1 MNFLFLLSLEI
12 IQFNDPITYYLNESS
27 ELLIYTTYNLDMA
40 LCWVLQK
47 EIWPYIYK
55 ENVKED

>member
-1 MNFLFLLSLEI
+1 MC
-12 IQFNDPITYYLNESS
+12 
-27 ELLIYTTYNLDMA
+27 TTYNLDMA

-47 EIWPYIYK
+47 EILPHIYK